1 MELDKRLDIDVTDAV
16 AIGQKCSVDMVPDP
30 PDAPARLGVLTGI
43 DEGDAPFLLR
53 SGQDRPLAGLEID
66 GEVGDMTEI
75 IVKILF
81 DDITLVTAADD
92 EFVDAVTGERLHD
105 VPQDR
110 LSADFYHGLGYQ

>member
-1 MELDKRLDIDVTDAV
+1 M
-16 AIGQKCSVDMVPDP
+16 
-30 PDAPARLGVLTGI
+30 TGI

-53 SGQDRPLAGLEID
+53 SGQDCPLTGLEID

-92 EFVDAVTGERLHD
+92 EFVDAVTGSDFMMCHRIGF
-105 VPQDR
+105 PPI
-110 LSADFYHGLGYQ
+110 SAMGLGIMRFPAQPRRDLRREEQLSFFDLF